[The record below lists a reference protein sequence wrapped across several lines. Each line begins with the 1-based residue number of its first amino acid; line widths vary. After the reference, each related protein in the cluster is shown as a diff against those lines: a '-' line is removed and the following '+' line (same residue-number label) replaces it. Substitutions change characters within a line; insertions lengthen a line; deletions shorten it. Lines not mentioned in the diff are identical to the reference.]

1 MDTLS
6 DQQRENIQKM
16 SDERLRQG
24 LSAAGM
30 PAAAIS
36 ALARPALI
44 EAWAELVA
52 TGRERPTQALTVPMA
67 DTELEKRRLDFEKR
81 KWQEQLKLENDKWQE
96 QMMLENQKLKI
107 EQEHQ
112 NLERE
117 KVQLEQQRLRL
128 QVEAAENL
136 AALAKKYGDALRG
149 VLGRMPNDA
158 ADLPAFFENAE
169 RLFENMRIPSAFQA
183 QLLMPYLTE
192 KARALIARMDQSKA
206 SSYKE
211 VKDLLLREYKL
222 TPWAYLNR
230 YQTATKH
237 SDETYVVC

>member
-67 DTELEKRRLDFEKR
+67 DTELEKRRLDFEER

-128 QVEAAENL
+128 QVEAAENP
-136 AALAKKYGDALRG
+136 AALAK
-149 VLGRMPNDA
+149 
-158 ADLPAFFENAE
+158 
-169 RLFENMRIPSAFQA
+169 NMAMLYAVF
-183 QLLMPYLTE
+183 L
-192 KARALIARMDQSKA
+192 
-206 SSYKE
+206 
-211 VKDLLLREYKL
+211 
-222 TPWAYLNR
+222 
-230 YQTATKH
+230 
-237 SDETYVVC
+237 VVCQMMQQICQLSSKMLNVCLRTCEFLVLFRRNC